1 MGFRDLQR
9 HFRAAHPEAQAAV
22 AASRGRIAFPVL
34 AGLLLLFWVSALLW
48 PIDSWRER
56 LAVVGSFYLWVF
68 LSYVGI
74 RTARAA
80 RWKVLLREIAGCPV
94 CDVRERRTELQ
105 QHSRDYHPAEVRRVR
120 QLQTTSKS
128 IVLVALA
135 LVLVE
140 PFLVVFG
147 LLAADKALSLVILG
161 AILYAA
167 TGVALFSYVLFLEP
181 RYLARSRVRWR
192 QTHGHAP

>member
-9 HFRAAHPEAQAAV
+9 HFRAAHPEAREAV
-22 AASRGRIAFPVL
+22 AASRSRIAFPFL
-34 AGLLLLFWVSALLW
+34 AGLLLIFWVSALLW

-56 LAVVGSFYLWVF
+56 LAVVLSFYLWVF
-68 LSYVGI
+68 VSYVGI
-74 RTARAA
+74 RAA
-80 RWKVLLREIAGCPV
+80 KATRWKVLLREIAGCPV
-94 CDVRERRTELQ
+94 CDFRERRTELQ
-105 QHSRDYHPAEVRRVR
+105 QHSRQNHPAEVRRVR

-147 LLAADKALSLVILG
+147 LLAADKALFLSILG

-167 TGVALFSYVLFLEP
+167 TFVCLFSYILFIEP
-181 RYLARSRVRWR
+181 RHLARSRARWR
-192 QTHGHAP
+192 ETHGHAP